1 MKKSRDRFR
10 LRNMNVTRVDMVD
23 RGANQH
29 ADIVLAKADSKIA
42 KDRQKGYPEDEKKNS
57 NGKKKRPEG
66 TGERGSIKVKG
77 ELASRIREV
86 MAQKENGEEGGE
98 EKKVE
103 SKDEKKL
110 DRSPLSRPRGESQ
123 RIVRIRP
130 TDFEVTSADGNMM
143 EWAIPEDKLPESV
156 EEAIMTMAQ
165 SADGVMFQWMIDPL
179 AGPPVE
185 GTAKT
190 AEEAFLA
197 MRGALTNTGS
207 MDPSQMLGGF
217 PNIPGQQS
225 GQQPGQNPQ
234 QQQAQQQRNPERK
247 PSNSVAKRVR
257 SRKRI
262 AKSLTSTTNPDETLD
277 DVLDIITKGLV
288 DVNVFAETATGEDL
302 GDILPEDSLEKLTS
316 KLSARRAPSNQ

>member
-1 MKKSRDRFR
+1 MNKKSERFR
-10 LRNMNVTRVDMVD
+10 LRNVNVTRVDMVD
-23 RGANQH
+23 RGANQL
-29 ADIVLAKADSKIA
+29 ADIVLAKADSTIS
-42 KDRQKGYPEDEKKNS
+42 KDSKKGYPEKNGKNS
-57 NGKKKRPEG
+57 NGKKRPEG
-66 TGERGSIKVKG
+66 TGERGSVKVKG
-77 ELASRIREV
+77 ELAERIREV
-86 MAQKENGEEGGE
+86 MAQRENGEGGE
-98 EKKVE
+98 EKGAE
-103 SKDEKKL
+103 DGKDDKKF

-165 SADGVMFQWMIDPL
+165 SAEGVMFQWMIDPL

-217 PNIPGQQS
+217 PNVPGQQN

-234 QQQAQQQRNPERK
+234 QQQAQQQPKPERK

-257 SRKRI
+257 TRKRI
-262 AKSLTSTTNPDETLD
+262 AKSLGSTTNPDETLD

>member
-1 MKKSRDRFR
+1 MKKKSERFR

-23 RGANQH
+23 RGANQL
-29 ADIVLAKADSKIA
+29 ADIVLAKADTEVA
-42 KDRQKGYPEDEKKNS
+42 KDSKKGYPDKKNS
-57 NGKKKRPEG
+57 NGKKRPEG
-66 TGERGSIKVKG
+66 TGERGSVKVKG
-77 ELASRIREV
+77 ELAERIRE
-86 MAQKENGEEGGE
+86 AIARQENGEGGE
-98 EKKVE
+98 EKKAE
-103 SKDEKKL
+103 GKDDKKF
-110 DRSPLSRPRGESQ
+110 DRSPLSRPRGEQQ

-165 SADGVMFQWMIDPL
+165 SGEGVMFQWMIDPL

-217 PNIPGQQS
+217 PNVPGQQN

-234 QQQAQQQRNPERK
+234 QQQAQQQPKPERK

-257 SRKRI
+257 TRKRI